1 MRFFAA
7 FVILMLACGGE
18 PPSPHKPAPAA
29 ETPATPKKGRD
40 TQERGNLLN
49 IALGASVVSRTA
61 ELTLDQSALR
71 AIDGDE
77 ESAWNSPPDDSKQT
91 IVFALPG
98 LTHVEKVGLKTPRAP
113 VFRVSAIQVDSSID
127 GVNFTSLATLH
138 SPAPAVKR
146 EFAAPAADEVHLFA
160 VTPRDIVFLRVTI
173 LEAGGHFARLESVQV
188 RGRAVETP
196 KQQPIDGCWSIN
208 GFPSSFATD
217 RGRTIGTIGGDHPV
231 SFDGA
236 TDGTVYRFV
245 WTSGPDYGFGAIDT
259 APDGKHLSGLRW
271 YVEPIEFASAESWF
285 GERGKCGA
293 AIDREDVPR
302 RFLQRAGRLPLYG
315 LRFDANGS
323 LNEIESAATLE
334 DLATLAR
341 DKRHRLVSREFRMEN
356 AAANLKAAQKRL
368 DSLRAA
374 LQKRGVDPARFDWQ
388 AIGND
393 SPPRPIETEIQR
405 VLYGVIELQSL

>member
-1 MRFFAA
+1 MRFFASL
-7 FVILMLACGGE
+7 VILLVACGGE
-18 PPSPHKPAPAA
+18 PPAPPRPAA
-29 ETPATPKKGRD
+29 EAAAAPKKTRD

-49 IALGASVVSRTA
+49 IALGASVISRTA

-77 ESAWNSPPDDSKQT
+77 ESAWNSPPDDLKQT

-98 LTHVEKVGLKTPRAP
+98 LTHVEQVGLKTPRAP
-113 VFRVSAIQVDSSID
+113 VFRVNAIQVDSSTD
-127 GVNFTSLATLH
+127 GVNFTPLTTLH
-138 SPAPAVKR
+138 SPSPAVKR
-146 EFAAPAADEVHLFA
+146 VFAAPEEDEAHLFS
-160 VTPRDIVFLRVTI
+160 VPPRDVVYLRFTI

-188 RGRAVETP
+188 RGRAVETSKP
-196 KQQPIDGCWSIN
+196 QPIDGCWSIN
-208 GFPSSFATD
+208 GFPSTFATD
-217 RGRTIGTIGGDHPV
+217 GGRTTGTIGGDHPM

-259 APDGKHLSGLRW
+259 APDGRHLSGLRW
-271 YVEPIEFASAESWF
+271 YVEPIEFSAAESWF
-285 GERGKCGA
+285 GERGKCGG
-293 AIDREDVPR
+293 AIKREDVSQK
-302 RFLQRAGRLPLYG
+302 FLQRAGRLPLYG

-323 LNEIESAATLE
+323 LSENESAGTLE

-341 DKRHRLVSREFRMEN
+341 DKRYRLVSREFRMEN

-368 DSLRAA
+368 DALRAA

-388 AIGND
+388 ATGND

-405 VLYGVIELQSL
+405 VLYGVIELHTL